1 VALVV
6 IKTGDQ
12 TFDLVG
18 RPFDP
23 LEKHAAAEYK
33 HSSDI
38 AGHVAALRPLDDAAN
53 LDIVNACGGTAAVN
67 KSGKNWR
74 GVVRVCVTGK
84 TILIE
89 HKLDRLIWAE
99 DADAPETSRHGK
111 ASFQFS

>member
-1 VALVV
+1 
-6 IKTGDQ
+6 
-12 TFDLVG
+12 VG